1 MNTSKIVFIIDDDA
15 DDREIFTDVLKDI
28 DGAYEV
34 WQSESADDAMLRM
47 RLSRSLPHYIFLDLN
62 MPKINGLECL
72 KALRENS
79 NLSPIP
85 IFLYST
91 TVKARDVEQARSLGA
106 SGIINKTSNIKA
118 LRKAL
123 AKLLSGEPLEQYTL
137 FV

>member
-1 MNTSKIVFIIDDDA
+1 MNTPKIVFIIDDDA

-28 DGAYEV
+28 DGPFEV
-34 WQSESADDAMLRM
+34 WQSESADDAILRM
-47 RLSRSLPHYIFLDLN
+47 RLSGNLPHYIFLDLN
-62 MPKINGLECL
+62 MPKVNGFECL
-72 KALRENS
+72 KAFKENLD
-79 NLSPIP
+79 LSPIP

-91 TVKARDVEQARSLGA
+91 TIKARDVEQARSLGA

>member
-1 MNTSKIVFIIDDDA
+1 MSTPKIVFIIDDDA

-28 DGAYEV
+28 DGAFEV

-47 RLSRSLPHYIFLDLN
+47 RLSRNLPHYIFLDLN
-62 MPKINGLECL
+62 MPKVNGLECL
-72 KALRENS
+72 KAFKENS

-85 IFLYST
+85 VFLYST

-106 SGIINKTSNIKA
+106 SGIISKTSNIKA

-123 AKLLSGEPLEQYTL
+123 AKLLAGEPLEQYAL

>member
-1 MNTSKIVFIIDDDA
+1 MNTPKIVFIIDDDA

-28 DGAYEV
+28 DGDFEV
-34 WQSESADDAMLRM
+34 WQSDSADDAMLRM
-47 RLSRSLPHYIFLDLN
+47 RLSRNLPQYIFLDLN
-62 MPKINGLECL
+62 MPKMNGMECL
-72 KALRENS
+72 KAFKENS
-79 NLSPIP
+79 HLSPIP

-91 TVKARDVEQARSLGA
+91 TIKPRDVEQARSLGA

>member
-28 DGAYEV
+28 DGGYEV

-47 RLSRSLPHYIFLDLN
+47 RLSRNLPHYIFLDLN
-62 MPKINGLECL
+62 MPRVNGLECL
-72 KALRENS
+72 KAFKENS
-79 NLSPIP
+79 NLRPIP

-106 SGIINKTSNIKA
+106 SGIISKTSNIKA

-123 AKLLSGEPLEQYTL
+123 AKLLAGEPLEQYTL